1 MPLVI
6 DDKTLREAGLTEQQ
20 AKLEF
25 ACTMFAAGRIS
36 FQAACAIAGIDRIDM
51 HQELG
56 RRGIDSFHYTS
67 EDLRRDV
74 ETLNQ
79 VLGKQ

>member
-6 DDKTLREAGLTEQQ
+6 DDKTLQEAGLTEQQ

-25 ACTMFAAGRIS
+25 ACSMFAGGRITLK
-36 FQAACAIAGIDRIDM
+36 AACAITGLDRIDM